1 MLNQFSNS
9 FSVVLALF
17 LLLTTSA
24 SAETKGPSRISSKVM
39 DLGKVTP
46 IRMVPGMATIIE
58 VPGPVTGIR
67 LGNPE
72 AVQYFRPER
81 PDNEVTLILQRGG
94 VKPTNLIVRSGK
106 KKFVFDIVPST
117 RIHQDTVEVVGA
129 YGGPALQD
137 AEIELLDSSDKGGA

>member
-1 MLNQFSNS
+1 MKKLRFYKL
-9 FSVVLALF
+9 VC
-17 LLLTTSA
+17 LLLPALA

-117 RIHQDTVEVVGA
+117 RVHQDTVEVVGA

>member
-1 MLNQFSNS
+1 MKKLKF
-9 FSVVLALF
+9 FKLVCLLLPVLAN
-17 LLLTTSA
+17 
-24 SAETKGPSRISSKVM
+24 AETKGPSRISSKVM

-106 KKFVFDIVPST
+106 
-117 RIHQDTVEVVGA
+117 
-129 YGGPALQD
+129 
-137 AEIELLDSSDKGGA
+137 